1 MNIKEIKKLAN
12 LARLEVSESRL
23 EAFSKDMDGILG
35 FVDEIQKV
43 EIGKLQSDDELRVNV
58 FREDVV
64 APVPSVHDLVEAS
77 SSHQDRFVKVPKV
90 L

>member
-23 EAFSKDMDGILG
+23 EAVSKDMDGILG
-35 FVDEIQKV
+35 FVNEIQKV
-43 EIGKLQSDDELRVNV
+43 EIGKLQSDDKLRFNV

-64 APVPSVHDLVEAS
+64 APVSSLHDLVEAS
-77 SSHQDRFVKVPKV
+77 PGHQDHFVKVPKV